1 MKRRADGR
9 WKKAVTINGKRKTFY
24 STAKTEKQAERD
36 LLQQIMNFNEAEE
49 RGALFVEVAD
59 KWERDHLPKLAHST
73 AEGYKSLIA
82 FAMKYF
88 EYAYIKDIRPIHIK
102 QFMQKK
108 INQGYSAKRV
118 EHQMSVLGMILK
130 YACIEGYITDNPAQY
145 ITVPKGL
152 PKKPRT
158 IPNKQEMETVK
169 ISTDAPFGLIAYT
182 LLHLGLRKGEL
193 LALEATDI
201 DRKNNRVHI
210 NKSVYF
216 KGNAPYIKRPKTPAG
231 ERTVILPECLKE
243 VLPKQHIGLIF
254 RGKNGLMTH
263 SEFQSG
269 WKSYQKS
276 TGLNITPHQLRHAY
290 ASYILHDSK
299 IDVKTA
305 QYLMGHADI
314 STTQNIYTQITEQ
327 ALSDASQL
335 ISAHLEGQNGVS
347 TATAD

>member
-1 MKRRADGR
+1 MKKRADGR
-9 WKKAVTINGKRKTFY
+9 WKKAITINGKRKTFY

-36 LLQQIMNFNEAEE
+36 LLQQIMNYKETEE
-49 RGALFVEVAD
+49 RGALFTEVAD

-82 FAMKYF
+82 FATNYF
-88 EYAYIKDIRPIHIK
+88 EHTYIKDIKPIHIK
-102 QFMQKK
+102 QFMHKK

-130 YACIEGYITDNPAQY
+130 YACIEGYITENPAQY

-152 PKKPRT
+152 PKNPRT
-158 IPNKQEMETVK
+158 IPNRQEIETVK
-169 ISTDAPFGLIAYT
+169 NSTNAPFGIIAYT

-201 DRKNNRVHI
+201 DRRNNRVRI

-216 KGNAPYIKRPKTPAG
+216 KGNKPYIKKPKTAAG
-231 ERTVILPECLKE
+231 ERIIILPHCLKDF
-243 VLPKQHIGLIF
+243 LPKQHIGLVF
-254 RGKNGLMTH
+254 PGKNGLMTH
-263 SEFQSG
+263 SEFQTG
-269 WKSYQKS
+269 WKAYKKS

-335 ISAHLEGQNGVS
+335 ISAHLACQNGVKPAES
-347 TATAD
+347 V